1 MAESIFCACSC
12 SCFGIIP
19 VSMLKLMHSSIC
31 SEAPQY
37 ASHSSGPLQAGG
49 FIPRLIAAKTLCASS
64 CFPLSIIPASMLK
77 LIHSSMC
84 AEEEQYLLH
93 SVGPLQAGGFMPRL
107 IAAKTFSDSSSWS
120 CDIIPFFWAKV
131 IHSSM
136 CEELL
141 QYLSHSA
148 CPLQLPGPIIPL
160 SLNFLALAN
169 SSGVIKLSCSAKA
182 KQASEFLGASQN
194 TLQLLSLL
202 QLPSSGIGYCISP
215 GVVV

>member
-49 FIPRLIAAKTLCASS
+49 FIPRLIAAKT
-64 CFPLSIIPASMLK
+64 
-77 LIHSSMC
+77 
-84 AEEEQYLLH
+84 
-93 SVGPLQAGGFMPRL
+93 
-107 IAAKTFSDSSSWS
+107 FSASSSWS